1 MIRFARTDTSLL
13 GRWWWTV
20 DRWTLAAL
28 ICLMGFGALLILAA
42 SPVAAD
48 RIGGL
53 GSFQLAQRQIVFL
66 SLGLVT
72 LIGVSL
78 LDPRTLRRATVAGLA
93 VSVVLLTLTLFVGAE
108 IKGATRWLNIAGVSI
123 QPSELAK
130 PMFAVTLA
138 WLLSARNSDGT
149 FPTCRPETWIA
160 IALWLVLGGLLLRQ
174 PDLGQ
179 AFVVSAIFGV
189 ELFLA
194 GLSLQL
200 VVLFGLIGGLGL
212 IGAYFALPHVSAR
225 VDGFFDP
232 TSAGSYQVE
241 RSIEAFMNGGLLGRG
256 PGEGT
261 VKALLPDSHS
271 DFIFA
276 VAGEEFGLLV
286 CLMIAGL
293 YAFIVLRGFS
303 RLIQEE
309 NLFVLLAGTGL
320 LVQFGLQALINMA
333 SALHLMPTKGMTLPF
348 ISYGGSSL
356 VAGAIGMGMVL
367 ALTRRRIGTGGPV

>member
-1 MIRFARTDTSLL
+1 MISFARTDTSLF

-20 DRWTLAAL
+20 DRWSLAAL

-78 LDPRTLRRATVAGLA
+78 FDPLTLRRAAVAGMA
-93 VSVVLLTLTLFVGAE
+93 VSIILLILALLVGAE
-108 IKGATRWLNIAGVSI
+108 IKGATRWLNLLGVSF

-130 PMFAVTLA
+130 PTFAVTLA
-138 WLLSARNSDGT
+138 WLLSARGSDGG
-149 FPTCRPETWIA
+149 FPTRRPETWIA
-160 IALWLVLGGLLLRQ
+160 LALWLLLVGLLLLQ
-174 PDLGQ
+174 PDVGQ
-179 AFVVSAIFGV
+179 VIVVSAIWGV

-194 GLSLQL
+194 GLPLQW
-200 VVLFGLIGGLGL
+200 VGLLGLAGGLGL

-225 VDGFFDP
+225 IDIFLDP
-232 TSAGSYQVE
+232 ASAGRYQID
-241 RSIEAFMNGGLLGRG
+241 RSIEAFMNGGLFGQG

-276 VAGEEFGLLV
+276 VAGEELGLILTLTIV
-286 CLMIAGL
+286 GL
-293 YAFIVLRGFS
+293 FAFVVLRGFS
-303 RLIQEE
+303 RLLQEE
-309 NLFVLLAGTGL
+309 SLFVLLACTGL
-320 LVQFGLQALINMA
+320 LAQFGLQALINMA
-333 SALHLMPTKGMTLPF
+333 SALSLIPTKGMTLPF

-356 VAGAIGMGMVL
+356 VAVAFGMGMVL
-367 ALTRRRIGTGGPV
+367 ALTRRRIGAGGAA

>member
-1 MIRFARTDTSLL
+1 MIGFARTDTSLL

-28 ICLMGFGALLILAA
+28 IALMGFGALLILAA

-53 GSFQLAQRQIVFL
+53 GSFQLAQRQIVYL
-66 SLGLVT
+66 AMGLAI

-78 LDPRTLRRATVAGLA
+78 IDPLSLRRIAVAGLA
-93 VSVVLLTLTLFVGAE
+93 LSCILLIMTLLVGAE
-108 IKGATRWLNIAGVSI
+108 IKGSTRWLSLAGISL

-130 PMFAVTLA
+130 PCFAVTVA
-138 WLLSARNSDGT
+138 WLLSAHPGDGT
-149 FPTCRPETWIA
+149 FPKHRPETWIA
-160 IALWLVLGGLLLRQ
+160 TALWVALAAILLLQ
-174 PDLGQ
+174 PDVGQ
-179 AFVVSAIFGV
+179 AFLVSTIWGV

-194 GLSLQL
+194 GLPLQWVAML
-200 VVLFGLIGGLGL
+200 GLAGGVSL
-212 IGAYFALPHVSAR
+212 IGAYFALPHVTAR
-225 VDGFFDP
+225 IDGFLDP
-232 TSAGSYQVE
+232 TGAGRYQID
-241 RSIEAFMNGGLLGRG
+241 RSIEAFMNGGVLGRG

-276 VAGEEFGLLV
+276 VAGEELGLLV
-286 CLMIAGL
+286 TLLIVGL
-293 YAFIVLRGFS
+293 FAFVVLRGFS
-303 RLIQEE
+303 RLLQEDS
-309 NLFVLLAGTGL
+309 LFVLLACTGL

-333 SALHLMPTKGMTLPF
+333 SALNLMPTKGMTLPF

-356 VAGAIGMGMVL
+356 LAIAFGMGMVL
-367 ALTRRRIGTGGPV
+367 ALTRRRIGMR

>member
-93 VSVVLLTLTLFVGAE
+93 VSVVLLALTLFVGAE